1 MEGVVG
7 RRCVKT
13 SGSWD
18 LEGHRYPLELEVLGH
33 ILREEQA
40 HDQGSSL
47 G

>member
-7 RRCVKT
+7 RRFVKT

-18 LEGHRYPLELEVLGH
+18 LEGYRYPLELEVLGQ

-40 HDQGSSL
+40 HDQGYSL